1 MKKLSLYIFL
11 ILMWCNVG
19 FAGVLDQNK
28 YICKDESNMGRTE
41 INILKKYDDSYILMS
56 ENLGFGMVLVNFAS
70 IADDHLINFSIDGSF
85 ETVTTGHLYPP
96 ENNKR
101 KYVSSTFS
109 LHPEET
115 SIMKSNI
122 TRFNDAPN
130 KIPTQNLTKDEL
142 NSEIEIFKNIKNVVD
157 QFSGEPS
164 WGSTVYYCDIGEN
177 ADKSQSSSK
186 IPPGYIDILRNGCID
201 RAKKN
206 NNLNEVTLNY
216 CECYSNWFKDNLDA
230 EEFGEFLYLSIE
242 DKKKFIKKNKINQKC
257 YKP

>member
-1 MKKLSLYIFL
+1 
-11 ILMWCNVG
+11 
-19 FAGVLDQNK
+19 
-28 YICKDESNMGRTE
+28 
-41 INILKKYDDSYILMS
+41 MS

-70 IADDHLINFSIDGSF
+70 ITDDHLINFSIDGSF

-142 NSEIEIFKNIKNVVD
+142 NSEIEIFKNID
-157 QFSGEPS
+157 QYE
-164 WGSTVYYCDIGEN
+164 
-177 ADKSQSSSK
+177 
-186 IPPGYIDILRNGCID
+186 DILSEDLI
-201 RAKKN
+201 
-206 NNLNEVTLNY
+206 
-216 CECYSNWFKDNLDA
+216 YSNRVNNILF
-230 EEFGEFLYLSIE
+230 
-242 DKKKFIKKNKINQKC
+242 
-257 YKP
+257 